1 MNKPRKAVGYVCDIP
16 ILGTD
21 LKISKEF
28 QKERIQEYAK
38 RENLELVCVYED
50 ENYREDFINQ
60 PGVRDALN
68 CGPTVDTILVER
80 IWCLSRKRKE
90 LEPFLKTLDRKRLQL
105 VCSSYL
111 WDCLSQQVRHRYMG
125 ALAERQRDAALAVV
139 EKKQGKEAA

>member
-21 LKISKEF
+21 LKIGKEF
-28 QKERIQEYAK
+28 QKERIQEYAR
-38 RENLELVCVYED
+38 RENLELVCIYED

-68 CGPTVDTILVER
+68 CGPTVDTILIER

-90 LEPFLKTLDRKRLQL
+90 LEPFLKTLDRKRLRL

-139 EKKQGKEAA
+139 ENKQGKEAA